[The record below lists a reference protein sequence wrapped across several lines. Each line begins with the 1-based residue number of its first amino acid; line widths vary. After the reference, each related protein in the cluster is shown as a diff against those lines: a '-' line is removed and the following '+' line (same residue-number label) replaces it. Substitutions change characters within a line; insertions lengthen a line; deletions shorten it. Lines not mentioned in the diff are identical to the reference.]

1 MTRMD
6 TFRFPPP
13 TPSDLGDRE
22 VPRDGSLLQGVR
34 VALLVTG
41 GIAAFKAPMIARA
54 LRRQGAQVTAFCS
67 EEALRYVTQDAM
79 EWSTTNP
86 VVVRLS
92 AHAEHLSDGAPFDA
106 YLVAP
111 ATAATIAR
119 MACGLAEGVV
129 GATLASAIGRMERG
143 QARVLVAP
151 TMHGSMHTSILV
163 ENLEKL
169 HRIGVRVIPPRDA
182 YGKHNLPD
190 EATLVQE
197 VCAAMEG
204 ASTKT
209 TTKDP
214 NHASRGSVQRP

>member
-22 VPRDGSLLQGVR
+22 VPRDGSRLQGVR

-92 AHAEHLSDGAPFDA
+92 AHAEHLSDAAPFDA

-151 TMHGSMHTSILV
+151 TMHGTMHTSILV

-197 VCAAMEG
+197 VCAAMES
-204 ASTKT
+204 STKT
-209 TTKDP
+209 ADNDSNRPT
-214 NHASRGSVQRP
+214 RGSVQRP